1 MLLYRFSKLE
11 YINDISGNGAKLYGG
26 RWNSKGQPMLYT
38 SESVSLALIELL
50 CNSGN
55 GFSLNKTGFVI
66 LDIPTRNTIIELQKN
81 ELPSNWQAY
90 PSPETLKK
98 IGDVWLQNKN
108 SLALKVPS
116 AVVDVEYNVLLN
128 PLHKDFNKVKVIGV
142 KPYQIDKRLLD

>member
-1 MLLYRFSKLE
+1 M
-11 YINDISGNGAKLYGG
+11 
-26 RWNSKGQPMLYT
+26 
-38 SESVSLALIELL
+38 
-50 CNSGN
+50 
-55 GFSLNKTGFVI
+55 NKTGFII

-81 ELPSNWQAY
+81 ELPLNWQAY
-90 PSPETLKK
+90 PSPDSLKK
-98 IGDVWLQNKN
+98 IGDLWLQNKN